1 MCKVK
6 FGQCSCFVGWKV
18 ANHSRVPK
26 RQNLSKEATQIKNN
40 KFSGFI
46 LMNFSKKKFN
56 LFLDMKNT
64 VSPLQ
69 CHKQV
74 LMMPTKDS
82 RNLL

>member
-26 RQNLSKEATQIKNN
+26 RQNLSKEAMQIKNN

-46 LMNFSKKKFN
+46 LMNFSKKKI
-56 LFLDMKNT
+56 
-64 VSPLQ
+64 
-69 CHKQV
+69 
-74 LMMPTKDS
+74 
-82 RNLL
+82 